1 MSKKP
6 YGPPPG
12 EPGVDNL
19 TYNPQADARSD
30 NAAFDDNFNG
40 SDMHPVGARGADNQ
54 PTSRNAGQ
62 EDREAEQSENS
73 RQIPR
78 SEVNELMNNSTD
90 EERNMQGRT
99 RGKKVDAYRQE
110 RDLDRALDESG
121 ALGDEQD
128 IEIGAATGR

>member
-1 MSKKP
+1 MPMSKKP

-78 SEVNELMNNSTD
+78 SGYMRPSSF
-90 EERNMQGRT
+90 RT
-99 RGKKVDAYRQE
+99 LLIVLQAR
-110 RDLDRALDESG
+110 
-121 ALGDEQD
+121 
-128 IEIGAATGR
+128 

>member
-1 MSKKP
+1 
-6 YGPPPG
+6 
-12 EPGVDNL
+12 
-19 TYNPQADARSD
+19 
-30 NAAFDDNFNG
+30 
-40 SDMHPVGARGADNQ
+40 
-54 PTSRNAGQ
+54 
-62 EDREAEQSENS
+62 
-73 RQIPR
+73 
-78 SEVNELMNNSTD
+78 MNNSTD